1 MRRLFRRNRKLFS
14 SPLKPERMSPIIP
27 KRDWIG
33 MQGIDE
39 PQGLGSALKPRLL
52 WFHERLDR
60 CFDAM
65 FHSFTAMPD
74 NRPCV
79 CIYLR
84 GMVDF
89 EMFQQYVLQPLTSP
103 PGGGNSLTERIF
115 ENTQLPSASYS
126 TIFQLK
132 ESLNAVLEGN
142 ILLLI
147 DGEERMASFPYILV
161 EKRPIEEAK
170 NETVIRGPREGF
182 VEHLETNL
190 SLMRRRIK
198 SPFLKM
204 EHYQIGSH
212 TQTDVVISYLEG
224 ICTQQLVDE
233 VRTRLSRIVI
243 DGVLDTSYIEEFL
256 EDSPSSPFPQ
266 LQYTERPDT
275 AAAALL
281 EGRVVIF
288 VDGTPNPLIAPV
300 TLFALLQSAEDYYQ
314 RFYAASWIRWIRYI
328 LMIASLL
335 LPSLY
340 IAITTFHPETLPSNL
355 LVSVAAARE
364 AVPFPAVVE
373 AFLMELTFE
382 GLREAGLRI
391 PKPIGQAV
399 SILGGLVIGQAAVQ
413 AGIVSAP
420 MVIIVSLTGVASFVI
435 PHFDLGLTL
444 RFLRFPIMILASTL
458 GLFGVVCGLMLIYLH
473 LTTLRSFGT
482 PYLSPI
488 APMHTHD
495 MSDVFIRAPW
505 WRMRSRPYYY
515 ATDANKQRLQ
525 YVDRMKRQEE
535 D

>member
-1 MRRLFRRNRKLFS
+1 MRKRDLVHKQ
-14 SPLKPERMSPIIP
+14 PIIP
-27 KRDWIG
+27 ERDWIG
-33 MQGIDE
+33 MQGVEE
-39 PQGLGSALKPRLL
+39 PEGLGPALEPRLA
-52 WFHERLDR
+52 WFQGMLER
-60 CFDAM
+60 CFDAV
-65 FHSFTAMPD
+65 FHPFTAMPD
-74 NRPCV
+74 ERSCV

-89 EMFQQYVLQPLTSP
+89 DLFQQFVLQPLTSP
-103 PGGGNSLTERIF
+103 PGEHPLHVRIF
-115 ENTQLPSASYS
+115 EHTILPAASYS
-126 TIFQLK
+126 AIHRLK
-132 ESLNAVLEGN
+132 EGLNAVLDGN

-147 DGEERMASFPYILV
+147 DGEERMVSFPYVLI
-161 EKRPIEEAK
+161 EKRAIEEAK

-190 SLMRRRIK
+190 TLLRRRIK
-198 SPFLKM
+198 SPYLKM
-204 EHYQIGSH
+204 ERYQIGSY
-212 TQTDVVISYLEG
+212 TQTDVVVTYLEG
-224 ICTQQLVDE
+224 VCTEKLVDE
-233 VRTRLSRIVI
+233 VKLRLSRIVI
-243 DGVLDTSYIEEFL
+243 DGVLDTSYVEEYL

-300 TLFALLQSAEDYYQ
+300 TMFAMLQSAEDYYQ
-314 RFYAASWIRWIRYI
+314 RFYAASWIRWIRYG

-340 IAITTFHPETLPSNL
+340 IAITTFHPETLPANL
-355 LVSVAAARE
+355 LISVAAARDV
-364 AVPFPAVVE
+364 VPFPAVVE

-413 AGIVSAP
+413 AGIVAAP

-444 RFLRFPIMILASTL
+444 RFLRFPIMILASVL
-458 GLFGVVCGLMLIYLH
+458 GLFGIVIGLILIYLH
-473 LTTLRSFGT
+473 LITLRSFGT

-488 APMHTHD
+488 APMKGQD
-495 MSDVFIRAPW
+495 AADVFVRAPW
-505 WRMRSRPYYY
+505 WRMRRRPEYY
-515 ATDANKQRLQ
+515 AGSPNKERLQ
-525 YVDRMKRQEE
+525 YVNRMERKEE
-535 D
+535 